1 MATLCF
7 FKKKTAYEMRSSDW
21 SSAVCSSDLL
31 THRYDALSR
40 HYRMEPSRNNRGV
53 AHEHG
58 AIESAHGH
66 LKAAVRAALLMRGS
80 ADLEELAEYRRFI
93 DEVVAPQHALNA
105 SERKSVVKGKREA
118 ERVGVGCWRDIQ
130 TKKN

>member
-31 THRYDALSR
+31 THRYDALCR
-40 HYRMEPSRNNRGV
+40 HYRMEPTRNNRGV
-53 AHEHG
+53 AHENG

-66 LKAAVRAALLMRGS
+66 LKAAVRDALLMRGS
-80 ADLEELAEYRRFI
+80 ADFDDLAEYRCFF
-93 DEVVAPQHALNA
+93 DEIVARKNA
-105 SERKSVVKGKREA
+105 RCAKRIEDRKSTRL
-118 ERVGVGCWRDIQ
+118 
-130 TKKN
+130 NSSH